1 MIAFLRW
8 AGSIVA
14 GTLNGLLKFAE
25 YASTTYCVTDSI
37 KFWKCHIAGNADK
50 F

>member
-14 GTLNGLLKFAE
+14 GTFNGLFKFAL
-25 YASTTYCVTDSI
+25 AIVVMLVAVSC
-37 KFWKCHIAGNADK
+37 
-50 F
+50 